1 MIADYIKSHIKTLIG
16 WAIVC
21 IVFAVV
27 FSLYEL
33 PFGAVLYSS
42 VISGAFGAAF
52 LIMDFFSYRKKRTFL
67 RNLANEI
74 TFTIDDLPEDDGIYG
89 EYEKLIKLLH
99 ESKRAAENQ
108 MTAKY
113 SDMTDYYTLWA
124 HQIKTPIAAM
134 SLILQN
140 RESEDSA
147 ELRENLRRIEQYTE
161 MVLVYLRLDSEYTD
175 FLIKEYSLDDIIR
188 QAVRKFSSVFFR
200 KKLSLKYESVNK
212 KVLTDEKWLCFVI
225 EQIISNAVKYT
236 NSGGVE
242 IYAEEP
248 LTLCIKDT
256 GIGIAPEDIPRIFQ
270 KGFTGRSGRADKKA
284 SGIGLYLCK
293 RICNKLGHTIC
304 AYSDENGTEIKIG
317 LSHDELEVE

>member
-16 WAIVC
+16 WVIVC
-21 IVFAVV
+21 IIFAVV

-33 PFGAVLYSS
+33 PAGAILYSS
-42 VISGAFGAAF
+42 AISGAFGAAF
-52 LIMDFFSYRKKRTFL
+52 LITDFLSYRKKRIYL

-74 TFTIDDLPEDDGIYG
+74 TFTVDNLPENDGIYG
-89 EYEKLIKLLH
+89 DYEKLIKLLY

-256 GIGIAPEDIPRIFQ
+256 GIGIAPEDLPRVFQ

-293 RICNKLGHTIC
+293 RICGKLGHTIF
-304 AYSDENGTEIKIG
+304 AYSSENGTEIKID